1 MILRAGY
8 LALAIHMQES
18 ACDMSSNEMR
28 DKLQNAITAAHKGTN
43 QNPQY
48 VDHTGDEDSGT
59 CVFSCDPDG
68 DGDTDYVQAP
78 YSKGTDSSDDDLS
91 IDKSKGK
98 QVAMRSS
105 WDELPDDADGYA
117 AMSEAMVTAKLYRA
131 MPIYERFVSKKERDA
146 ASSGDFAGKGKS
158 YPILKAKDVGDGLQ
172 ALGRAGPHNHS
183 VSTIRANIIKI
194 AKAKGFP
201 LPASAQDS
209 GDGSAK
215 ESAVLGGQSG
225 ALKLVESAATLEP
238 IV

>member
-1 MILRAGY
+1 MILRARY

-18 ACDMSSNEMR
+18 AGDMSSNEMR
-28 DKLQNAITAAHKGTN
+28 DKLQNAITAAPQGTS
-43 QNPQY
+43 QNPHY

-59 CVFSCDPDG
+59 CIFSCDPDN

-117 AMSEAMVTAKLYRA
+117 AMSEAMVTAKLYRV

-146 ASSGDFAGKGKS
+146 ASSGDFAGAKKS
-158 YPILKAKDVGDGLQ
+158 FPILKAKDV
-172 ALGRAGPHNHS
+172 AAAAAFLGRAGAGNS
-183 VSTIRANIIKI
+183 STNTIKANIIRI
-194 AKAKGFP
+194 AKAKGWTSE
-201 LPASAQDS
+201 LPKAWEDGG
-209 GDGSAK
+209 GDRSAK
-215 ESAVLGGQSG
+215 ESAVPSQGG
-225 ALKLVESAATLEP
+225 AL
-238 IV
+238 